1 MSLARHGILIGATV
15 LAALLAAPGLV
26 AQTIDP
32 TSFASAADVAAAI
45 GRMEREMTP
54 GQGFL
59 SRPLVRGDGSIAAL
73 EYWKK
78 PGRPALHPTQ
88 AEYAIVVA
96 GEGSL
101 VSGGR
106 LRDSSV
112 TKPGLTEGSRIEGGT
127 TRALRKGDVILI
139 PAGVPH
145 WFGILGGKL
154 ILLGIKLPA
163 TDRQNM

>member
-1 MSLARHGILIGATV
+1 MSRWIAPGALA
-15 LAALLAAPGLV
+15 LAALLGASAVP
-26 AQTIDP
+26 AQSTDP
-32 TSFASAADVAAAI
+32 TSFASAAEIEVAI
-45 GRMEREMTP
+45 GKMESEMKP

-59 SRPLVRGDGSIAAL
+59 WRPLVQGDGSIAAL

-78 PGRPALHPTQ
+78 PGRPAIHPTE

-106 LRDSSV
+106 LLDASV
-112 TKPGLTEGSRIEGGT
+112 TKPGLTEGSRIENGT
-127 TRALRKGDVILI
+127 TRALRKGDVVLI

-145 WFGILGGKL
+145 WFGIRGGKL
-154 ILLGIKLPA
+154 ILLGIKLAAQVRP
-163 TDRQNM
+163 Q